1 MKFCDYKR
9 KRDFFVFVFGKIE
22 IKGDD
27 IYIPLI
33 ENWHIGPLSVCN
45 NLQQVPVID

>member
-1 MKFCDYKR
+1 VITKENMMFL
-9 KRDFFVFVFGKIE
+9 FLFFGKIE

-33 ENWHIGPLSVCN
+33 ENWHIGPLPVCN